1 MKFLSDLWDE
11 QLTGA
16 WRDEPLE
23 LLRYRSNL
31 LGADQ
36 RITNYGG
43 GNTSAKFEMADPVTG
58 APVRVLA
65 VKGSG
70 GDLGTMGRGGFAILD
85 LGRLLHLR
93 GVYRG
98 EAHEDGM
105 VAHYPR

>member
-1 MKFLSDLWDE
+1 MEFLSDLWDDR
-11 QLTGA
+11 LAAA

-70 GDLGTMGRGGFAILD
+70 GDLGTMGPGGFAILD
-85 LGRLLHLR
+85 LGRLLRLR
-93 GVYRG
+93 DMYRG
-98 EAHEDGM
+98 EAHEAGM
-105 VAHYPR
+105 VAH